1 MNRTAVLT
9 ALLIAMPTELLAQ
22 RPTVEAAA
30 WSISPFVGVAR
41 HSPVGNAWGITPDR
55 SHTLVGVHLEAPVLR
70 VGAATLLYAPSI
82 TPIMRITHQP
92 GAGSDDVKQSPV
104 WGAGISPFGLALRIK
119 LSPQL
124 AIFGRSTVGAAWFT
138 DQVPV
143 PDSREFN
150 FVLAWGGGVEIYR
163 SAAQSVEIGYKFHH
177 LSNLY
182 SRPQNPGL
190 DANLFYA
197 GWRWYL
203 RPRT

>member
-1 MNRTAVLT
+1 MTRMTALMALVMTTAVQL
-9 ALLIAMPTELLAQ
+9 PAQ
-22 RPTVEAAA
+22 RPVFAAAA
-30 WSISPFVGVAR
+30 WSISPYVGVAR
-41 HSPVGNAWGITPDR
+41 HSP
-55 SHTLVGVHLEAPVLR
+55 
-70 VGAATLLYAPSI
+70 
-82 TPIMRITHQP
+82 
-92 GAGSDDVKQSPV
+92 
-104 WGAGISPFGLALRIK
+104 ISPFGLALRIDVA
-119 LSPQL
+119 PRF

-138 DQVPV
+138 RQVPV

-150 FVLAWGGGVEIYR
+150 FVLAWGGGIEIHR
-163 SAAQSVEIGYKFHH
+163 SASQSVEVGYKFHH

>member
-1 MNRTAVLT
+1 MTRITALMALVMTTAV
-9 ALLIAMPTELLAQ
+9 ALPAQ
-22 RPTVEAAA
+22 RTVIEAAA
-30 WSISPFVGVAR
+30 WSISPYVGVAR
-41 HSPVGNAWGITPDR
+41 HSPVGQAWGITPDR
-55 SHTLVGVHLEAPVLR
+55 SHTFVGLHLEAPVLR
-70 VGAATLLYAPSI
+70 IGPATLLYAPSI
-82 TPIMRITHQP
+82 TPVMRITHQP
-92 GAGSDDVKQSPV
+92 GAGSDDVKRPSV
-104 WGAGISPFGLALRIK
+104 WGAGISPFGLALRIDVA
-119 LSPQL
+119 PRF

-138 DQVPV
+138 RQVPV

-150 FVLAWGGGVEIYR
+150 FVLAWGGGIEIHR
-163 SAAQSVEIGYKFHH
+163 SASQSVEVGYKFHH